1 MVTTRKPAVSNTAAP
16 AKPVVAVKPSAKL
29 AATPAGRKNA
39 AKAAKSKT
47 PKAKAGKAKP
57 AARAGTARA
66 AKPAKPAKAAGK
78 SPANGKASKPAKA
91 AKPKLVRD
99 SFSFPK
105 AEYAVLATLKDR
117 AVKAG
122 KAVKKSELLRAGL
135 KALAALPDLAFHTA
149 LDALPARK
157 PARPP
162 KN

>member
-1 MVTTRKPAVSNTAAP
+1 MVTTRKSAVSSTAAP

-39 AKAAKSKT
+39 AKT
-47 PKAKAGKAKP
+47 GKAKATKAGKGKP
-57 AARAGTARA
+57 AAADAATTKAKA
-66 AKPAKPAKAAGK
+66 AKPAKADKAGK
-78 SPANGKASKPAKA
+78 ARSTKA
-91 AKPKLVRD
+91 AKPKVVRD
-99 SFSFPK
+99 RFSFPK
-105 AEYAVLATLKDR
+105 AEYAVLDSLKDR

-135 KALAALPDLAFHTA
+135 KALAALPDLAFRTA

-157 PARPP
+157 RSKA

>member
-1 MVTTRKPAVSNTAAP
+1 MATTRKSAASNTASP

-39 AKAAKSKT
+39 ANATKSKT
-47 PKAKAGKAKP
+47 PKAKAGKDKP
-57 AARAGTARA
+57 ATTDAAKAKA
-66 AKPAKPAKAAGK
+66 AKPAKAPK
-78 SPANGKASKPAKA
+78 SDKSDKASKAKGTKA

-99 SFSFPK
+99 RFSFPK
-105 AEYAVLATLKDR
+105 AEYAVLDALKDR

-135 KALAALPDLAFHTA
+135 KALASLPDLAFRTA

-157 PARPP
+157 RGGKA